1 MDVFTQ
7 KQNGGNG
14 LKKKLKDIQFQGD
27 EESNKR

>member
-7 KQNGGNG
+7 KQNGSG

>member
-1 MDVFTQ
+1 MDVFAQ
-7 KQNGGNG
+7 KQNGGN

>member
-7 KQNGGNG
+7 KQNGGG